1 MEQPSHSSAITSATD
16 GTGTEDEAHPSS
28 PPLHRAGVNL
38 PLSAISETEDAL
50 GSGSDAESDAS
61 SLAATTTRPL
71 GLGPEHAQA
80 GVFGQGGGAGG
91 AFLEPVRTSRDSG
104 GLSENVT
111 LKSGY
116 LMKKGERRKAWK
128 KRWFVL
134 RGGQLAMYKTDKV
147 RELPDLFDDNTFAE
161 PDPIPPPP
169 APK

>member
-1 MEQPSHSSAITSATD
+1 VTD
-16 GTGTEDEAHPSS
+16 ADDLHHHHHNPPSS
-28 PPLHRAGVNL
+28 PPLHRASANL

-50 GSGSDAESDAS
+50 GSGSDAESDTS
-61 SLAATTTRPL
+61 SLAAAAATPGASGGGAPRAL
-71 GLGPEHAQA
+71 GNAQA
-80 GVFGQGGGAGG
+80 GFFGQGAGAGG

-147 RELPDLFDDNTFAE
+147 REWPRSLSETRHF
-161 PDPIPPPP
+161 
-169 APK
+169 